1 MSRYNSH
8 DATKDGEATTRAKP
22 SKAEALPGIE
32 PGTTLEI
39 MPEVAEGGMP
49 YISKSRIKT
58 FVQCPAKFYWKYW
71 CGERGPGSYYT
82 EKGSRLH
89 ETFEKFHLNLF
100 DYLEVNDSRPD
111 RFTDLLP
118 HWRNYSQW
126 LDQVGAFFLFEERR
140 WQQSVHEAAKTDAM
154 MPYSAGRS
162 LDDYIHD
169 LWVPVEVEAEA
180 WLGEP
185 PESWVEANGEPDYV
199 SGEPPVGDAP
209 WMGRADL
216 IVKTQSLPGVE
227 GNGVTIIDYK
237 TGSAPTVRYK
247 DHGMLEQ
254 ILNEGIYLEGEYYGW
269 LFENFYDV
277 DAVAGYY
284 PGDDELVVSP
294 YPNKDRRRL
303 IKRAVIGMQREP
315 DVEGNG
321 PPENYPHE
329 EQPLC
334 NYSSGN
340 CHFFNICPSTY
351 GQ

>member
-8 DATKDGEATTRAKP
+8 DATKDSEATTRAK
-22 SKAEALPGIE
+22 SSGGEVLPGIE
-32 PGTTLEI
+32 PGTALEI
-39 MPEVAEGGMP
+39 TPEVAENGLP

-58 FVQCPAKFYWKYW
+58 YVQCPAKFYWKYW
-71 CGERGPGSYYT
+71 CGEREPGTYYT

-89 ETFEKFHLNLF
+89 ETFEDFHLNLF
-100 DYLEVNDSRPD
+100 DYVDLNGERPD
-111 RFTDLLP
+111 RFTQLLP
-118 HWRNYSQW
+118 HWRNYAQW

-140 WQQSVHEAAKTDAM
+140 WREAYNHVLNKRG
-154 MPYSAGRS
+154 PVAGVYEEA
-162 LDDYIHD
+162 LEIW
-169 LWVPVEVEAEA
+169 LPVEVEAEA

-185 PESWVEANGEPDYV
+185 PASWVEANGEPDYV

-216 IVKTQSLPGVE
+216 IVDSRSVPGVD
-227 GNGVTIIDYK
+227 GDGVTIIDYK

-277 DAVAGYY
+277 DAVAGYF

-303 IKRAVIGMQREP
+303 IKRAVIGMQRDPE
-315 DVEGNG
+315 VEGNG
-321 PPENYPHE
+321 PPENFRHE

-334 NYSSGN
+334 NYSTGN
-340 CHFFNICPSTY
+340 CWFYNICPSTR
-351 GQ
+351 